1 MNHASSKK
9 YGAIALCLM
18 IGLLATWS
26 ASLQGSL
33 LGRTVI
39 GGPMV
44 ALLVSMIL
52 CNLIPSLNKDFKAG
66 TTFASKKFL
75 NWGIILTGAT
85 LSFADIMGT
94 GVKALPLILFNIL
107 LSFTVALLVGKKLGV
122 TRNTSVLVGG
132 GTCICGGTAIAT
144 LSRIIKALEEEI
156 AFAMAAIFLFDTLA
170 AFTYP
175 YLAGALN
182 LTQNQFAFLGGT
194 AINDTSSVAGAQ
206 ATYVGLNGL
215 GDWNGALN
223 VKLVRT
229 TMLIFVALV
238 WTIIMAKKAKNEA
251 AQQDSLFT
259 VVKKTFPMFILG
271 FVIMAGL
278 NTFGVFDFM
287 IGGASASSWMGK
299 LSKFLFASAL
309 AGVGFKIKFKDVF
322 SKGAKPIALGGITW
336 LCVAASSLI
345 FIHLFAGYVG

>member
-1 MNHASSKK
+1 MNASTKK
-9 YGAIALCLM
+9 YGAIALCLV
-18 IGLLATWS
+18 IGLVATMSTSWQDTLFS
-26 ASLQGSL
+26 
-33 LGRTVI
+33 RTVI

-44 ALLVSMIL
+44 ALLISMIA
-52 CNLIPSLNKDFKAG
+52 CNLIPKLDKDFKAG

-85 LSFADIMGT
+85 LSFADILGT
-94 GVKALPLILFNIL
+94 GVKALPLIIFNIC
-107 LSFTVALLVGKKLGV
+107 LSFAVAILVGKKLGV
-122 TRNTSVLVGG
+122 TDNTSVLVGG

-144 LSRIIKALEEEI
+144 LSRIIKAAEEEI

-182 LTQNQFAFLGGT
+182 LTVNQFAFLGGT

-206 ATYVGLNGL
+206 ATYVALNGL
-215 GDWNGALN
+215 GDWSGALN

-229 TMLIFVALV
+229 TMLIFVALA
-238 WTIIMAKKAKNEA
+238 WTIIMAKKAQTADGAKQESMLA
-251 AQQDSLFT
+251 
-259 VVKKTFPMFILG
+259 VVKKTFPMFILW
-271 FVIMAGL
+271 FVVMAGL
-278 NTFGVFDFM
+278 NTFGVFGFS
-287 IGGASASSWMGK
+287 IGGKTAAKWLGK
-299 LSKFLFASAL
+299 VAKFLFASAL

-336 LCVAASSLI
+336 LCVALSSLAFI
-345 FIHLFAGYVG
+345 FIFKGYVG

>member
-1 MNHASSKK
+1 MNSSTKK
-9 YGAIALCLM
+9 YGAIALCLV
-18 IGLLATWS
+18 IGFLATQS
-26 ASLQGSL
+26 TTLQDTL
-33 LGRTVI
+33 FGRTVI

-44 ALLVSMIL
+44 ALVVSMIA
-52 CNLIPSLNKDFKAG
+52 CNLIPKLDKDFKAG

-85 LSFADIMGT
+85 LSFADILGT
-94 GVKALPLILFNIL
+94 GVKALPLIIFNIC
-107 LSFTVALLVGKKLGV
+107 LSFTVAMLVGKKLGV
-122 TRNTSVLVGG
+122 TKNTTILVGG

-144 LSRIIKALEEEI
+144 LSRIIKAHEEEI

-182 LTQNQFAFLGGT
+182 LTENQFAFLGGC

-215 GDWNGALN
+215 GDWSGALN

-238 WTIIMAKKAKNEA
+238 WTIVMAKEAKNAEGA
-251 AQQDSLFT
+251 SQDSMLA
-259 VVKKTFPMFILG
+259 VVKKTFPMFILW
-271 FVIMAGL
+271 FVVMAGL
-278 NTFGVFDFM
+278 NTFGVFGFSVGSM
-287 IGGASASSWMGK
+287 TAGK
-299 LSKFLFASAL
+299 LLGKIAKFLFASAL

-322 SKGAKPIALGGITW
+322 SKGIKPIALGGITW
-336 LCVAASSLI
+336 LCVACASLAFI
-345 FIHLFAGYVG
+345 FIFAGYVG

>member
-299 LSKFLFASAL
+299 LSIFLFASAL

>member
-9 YGAIALCLM
+9 YGAIALCLI

-26 ASLQGSL
+26 TSLQGSL

-44 ALLVSMIL
+44 ALLVSMII

-182 LTQNQFAFLGGT
+182 LTENQFAFLGGT

-287 IGGASASSWMGK
+287 IGSATASSWMGK

-336 LCVAASSLI
+336 VCVAASSLI